1 MPRKPELDLDVVAV
15 RKLAVTADA
24 QGEAMLAV
32 EIVGGQVLNLIF
44 SSEAFAGLEAL
55 IAKANEEQA
64 KVALK
69 Q

>member
-1 MPRKPELDLDVVAV
+1 VPRKPELDLDVVAV

-24 QGEAMLAV
+24 QGEAVLAV

-44 SSEAFAGLEAL
+44 SSDAFAGLEAL
-55 IAKANEEQA
+55 IAKANEKQA
-64 KVALK
+64 KFAPK